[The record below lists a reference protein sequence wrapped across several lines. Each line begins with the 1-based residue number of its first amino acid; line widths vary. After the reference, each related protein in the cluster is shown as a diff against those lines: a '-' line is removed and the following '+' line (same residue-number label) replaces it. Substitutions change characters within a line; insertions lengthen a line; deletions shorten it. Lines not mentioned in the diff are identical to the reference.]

1 MEQENV
7 SVHYSDIAGHY
18 DNIYDFTNNYMAGF
32 AIKHWPLKP
41 DDRLVDIGA
50 GSYWPNLKSNLEK
63 SRFGREYNVSCY
75 SQKFSPGENLVPPP
89 PPFLWVKFL
98 SCNWKPEISLH
109 GGEYIDR
116 VDTCRSLILTMQ
128 EARGGAR
135 VYVRLN
141 LF

>member
-50 GSYWPNLKSNLEK
+50 GTGQISSLIWKKAGLPESKMYHD
-63 SRFGREYNVSCY
+63 CY
-75 SQKFSPGENLVPPP
+75 SRKFSPGENLQAPPP
-89 PPFLWVKFL
+89 PILVGEIFFLQLK
-98 SCNWKPEISLH
+98 
-109 GGEYIDR
+109 
-116 VDTCRSLILTMQ
+116 
-128 EARGGAR
+128 A
-135 VYVRLN
+135 
-141 LF
+141 